1 MRDGS
6 SSGCRR
12 STRGYDP
19 TRRLSGVAPSPAG
32 DELEPRFRQAFRRQA
47 GGVAVI
53 TYLDGARRPCGVTA
67 TAVSSVSASPPRL
80 LVCLHRASRSRD
92 EIVHAGRFG
101 VNMLA
106 LPQREIADHCSR
118 PGGDKVLPPAWLL
131 ADAAPRATPVLE
143 AALTHCE
150 CAVGPIYEVET
161 HSIVIGR
168 VEDIWLGRLDEPL
181 VYFDGTYS
189 TLDRSPEKSL
199 QAMWD
204 AFESAYWNL

>member
-1 MRDGS
+1 MPGGS

-12 STRGYDP
+12 STRGCDATP
-19 TRRLSGVAPSPAG
+19 RSSALTPPPVG
-32 DELEPRFRQAFRRQA
+32 DELEQRFRQAFRRQA
-47 GGVAVI
+47 GGVAVL
-53 TYLDGARRPCGVTA
+53 TYFDAERRPCGMTA
-67 TAVSSVSASPPRL
+67 TAVCSVSATPPRL
-80 LVCLHRASRSRD
+80 LVCLNRSSRSRD
-92 EIVHAGRFG
+92 DVVQASRFG
-101 VNMLA
+101 VNVLA
-106 LPQREIADHCSR
+106 LSQREIADHCSR
-118 PGGDKVLPPAWLL
+118 PGGDKLLPPAWLL
-131 ADAAPRATPVLE
+131 ADAAPRATPVLS
-143 AALTHCE
+143 AALVHCD

-168 VEDIWLGRLDEPL
+168 VEDVRLGAFDEPL